1 MIKYS
6 IKIIKKSYFQLIAFC
21 LFFLLSACSKTPEG
35 TGYFPLQKG
44 LSYTYKVTTE
54 YTDGKESR
62 LIGDYPGEKFES
74 RITIDNL
81 GKKNVDGK
89 SYYVRRTS
97 SGIDYYLNND
107 NDGIY
112 REALRTMLDFKPIP
126 DMEKR
131 FVLKR
136 PFEVGTEWSIPS
148 KPTML
153 MRLRPEKQ
161 RAGTEAPVPMLYKIE
176 ELNTTVTVPA
186 GTFENCIKIYGQG
199 SLRVYGKKTT
209 INGESNLPMSV
220 VPMSVVEW
228 YAEGVGLV
236 KQVRY
241 ESAGDLIDAYSGLK
255 VHSKRLFL
263 GGKTT
268 LVLEKFDN

>member
-1 MIKYS
+1 MIKYN
-6 IKIIKKSYFQLIAFC
+6 IKIIKKPCFRLTVFC

-62 LIGDYPGEKFES
+62 LTGEYPGEKFES
-74 RITIDNL
+74 QLTIDNL
-81 GKKNVDGK
+81 GEKSVAGK

-97 SGIDYYLNND
+97 SGIDYYLNSD
-107 NDGIY
+107 NEGIY
-112 REALRTMLDFKPIP
+112 REAVRTMLDFKPLL

-131 FVLKR
+131 FVIKR
-136 PFEVGTEWSIPS
+136 PFEVGTEWRISS

-153 MRLRPEKQ
+153 MRLRPDKQ
-161 RAGTEAPVPMLYKIE
+161 RAGTESPTPMIYRIE
-176 ELNTTVTVPA
+176 EMNTTVSVPA
-186 GTFENCIKIYGQG
+186 GTFENCIKVYGQG
-199 SLRVYGKKTT
+199 SLRVYGKASA
-209 INGESNLPMSV
+209 INGERKLPMSV
-220 VPMSVVEW
+220 VPMSVEEW

-241 ESAGDLIDAYSGLK
+241 ELDGDVINVLNRPI
-255 VHSKRLFL
+255 FL

-268 LVLEKFDN
+268 LVLEEFDD